1 MQRLPSTQA
10 HFRIAFAWHCWP
22 PVLSRNYFHYGF
34 WEYRFSMFFLSPW
47 IIPLAFSKF
56 FFLCPL
62 HRVGGHQRS
71 KEKTLYSLPVDISF
85 PLASAIAQ
93 LHAYEKKCF
102 FTPSAS
108 GYSLH
113 SLFMAPSSNFKAN
126 STSSLY
132 LSLPLS
138 DLHTFHHIAFSHSDA
153 PVSFLQRNL
162 WSHWAYLEKPG

>member
-1 MQRLPSTQA
+1 MQRLPSTRA
-10 HFRIAFAWHCWP
+10 HFRIAFSWHCWP
-22 PVLSRNYFHYGF
+22 PVLSRNYFNYGF
-34 WEYRFSMFFLSPW
+34 WEYRFSKFFLSPW

-71 KEKTLYSLPVDISF
+71 KEKTLLISHF
-85 PLASAIAQ
+85 PWLQPLAN
-93 LHAYEKKCF
+93 YMPRKKCF
-102 FTPSAS
+102 LAPSAS
-108 GYSLH
+108 GYNLH

-132 LSLPLS
+132 LYLPLS
-138 DLHTFHHIAFSHSDA
+138 DLHTCPHLHIAFSHSDV

-162 WSHWAYLEKPG
+162 WSLWAYLEKPG